1 MRFVM
6 PHAAEFRPGW
16 MIRLGLLL
24 YDHLGRRKRLPA
36 YAVIALGGY
45 PAGGDLSP
53 ERAWGFVYSDCW
65 VDDSRLVVLNALSA
79 AEKGAVILPRT
90 PCIAACREKGLW
102 HLILHSAAGQE
113 TETRTVRARAL
124 VNAAG
129 PWVSET
135 LARVVS
141 VSSSRAVRLVK
152 GSHFVVPRLF
162 SHDFAYVFQND
173 DHRVVFAIPYE
184 DDFTLIGTT
193 EVEYTGDPYE
203 ARITEGEISY
213 LCAAVNRYFRT
224 PVNAEAIV
232 WSFAGVRP
240 CWMTLR
246 TIRQLSPAIITWKS
260 INPPARHRC
269 FRYSGARLRPI
280 ASWPNR
286 HSKP

>member
-1 MRFVM
+1 MWV
-6 PHAAEFRPGW
+6 
-16 MIRLGLLL
+16 LQ
-24 YDHLGRRKRLPA
+24 
-36 YAVIALGGY
+36 V
-45 PAGGDLSP
+45 LSS
-53 ERAWGFVYSDCW
+53 WSD
-65 VDDSRLVVLNALSA
+65 NA
-79 AEKGAVILPRT
+79 PRT

-102 HLILHSAAGQE
+102 HLILRSAAGQE

-173 DHRVVFAIPYE
+173 DHRVVFAIPHE

-203 ARITEGEISY
+203 ARITEDEISY

-224 PVNAEAIV
+224 PVDAEAIV
-232 WSFAGVRP
+232 WFFAGVRP
-240 CWMTLR
+240 LLDDVADDPSAVTRDYYLEIGQPPRQGTGAFGIRGQDYDLSQAGR
-246 TIRQLSPAIITWKS
+246 TGTRNLET
-260 INPPARHRC
+260 
-269 FRYSGARLRPI
+269 GARFHRRFVDGRRTFP
-280 ASWPNR
+280 WE
-286 HSKP
+286 